1 MEAGPKQGAASG
13 IGQTGTSIPGQGQG
27 QGQGPQEPSAEAGPF
42 EEGVLLTRVHVPEL
56 CISKCLQFPRD
67 QLVWDVKQQCLAS
80 LPKVISYLLLFMLNM
95 PFWLQRARI
104 CLRNRSDYYIM

>member
-13 IGQTGTSIPGQGQG
+13 VGQTGTNISAQSQGQG
-27 QGQGPQEPSAEAGPF
+27 QGQQEPSAEAGPV

-56 CISKCLQFPRD
+56 CISKCLQFPKD

-80 LPKVISYLLLFMLNM
+80 LPKVRLYIFWVILYLF
-95 PFWLQRARI
+95 
-104 CLRNRSDYYIM
+104 